1 LSIAASVLWF
11 PPNRQLNIGRM
22 NLKGLRIM
30 EDEEAASFLA
40 KMGVDF
46 INRTALT
53 STNLLALW
61 EFPPE
66 MPGIY

>member
-1 LSIAASVLWF
+1 
-11 PPNRQLNIGRM
+11 
-22 NLKGLRIM
+22 M